1 MQNLKQIVVIVS
13 LVLLFL
19 PVIQMAYS
27 EEGTGFVEHID
38 PYFGIKLLVPAD
50 WYVEGDNQWA
60 HSDINPWH
68 LPMISIKELQS
79 TPVDILRESK
89 KTLISNFDPADE
101 SALRY
106 GYR

>member
-1 MQNLKQIVVIVS
+1 VQNLKQIVVIVS

-19 PVIQMAYS
+19 PVIQTAYS

-38 PYFGIKLLVPAD
+38 PYFGIKLLVPAAD

-68 LPMISIKELQS
+68 LPMIPIKGLQS
-79 TPVDILRESK
+79 TRL
-89 KTLISNFDPADE
+89 
-101 SALRY
+101 
-106 GYR
+106 